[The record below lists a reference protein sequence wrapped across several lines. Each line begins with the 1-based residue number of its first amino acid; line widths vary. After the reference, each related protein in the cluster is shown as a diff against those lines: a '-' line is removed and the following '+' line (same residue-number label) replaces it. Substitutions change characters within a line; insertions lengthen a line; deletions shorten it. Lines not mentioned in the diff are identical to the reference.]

1 MSEER
6 FKVLEMLR
14 AGEISPQQAMELLKA
29 LGEES
34 PADMAESEGRAPIP
48 PDGVRA
54 SGDWWIYPTA
64 AGAVVMAMGAPLAAL
79 GLTKRLGLF
88 WAIGCGWV
96 PLLTGM
102 LAFSV
107 GVWSRSA
114 RWFHLRI
121 KDTETGGQT
130 FGLSLPLPLSLTA
143 RLVRMAQ
150 PYVPQLQETGVDEA
164 ILALQEAVSKDQE
177 APFYIDVHAGARGEQ
192 ILIWLD

>member
-6 FKVLEMLR
+6 LKILEMLR
-14 AGEISPQQAMELLKA
+14 AGEISPQQAMELLEA
-29 LGEES
+29 LAETSPADTAGSES
-34 PADMAESEGRAPIP
+34 PAPGAQ
-48 PDGVRA
+48 V
-54 SGDWWIYPTA
+54 SGDWWVYPTA

-96 PLLTGM
+96 PLLAGM
-102 LAFSV
+102 LAFSI

-121 KDTETGGQT
+121 KNTETGGQT
-130 FGLSLPLPLSLTA
+130 FALSLPLPLALTA
-143 RLVRMAQ
+143 RLVRMVQ

-164 ILALQEAVSKDQE
+164 ILALQDAVSKDQD
-177 APFYIDVHAGARGEQ
+177 APFYIDVNASDRGEQ

>member
-6 FKVLEMLR
+6 LKILEMLR
-14 AGEISPQQAMELLKA
+14 AGEISPQQAMELLEGP
-29 LGEES
+29 GEES
-34 PADMAESEGRAPIP
+34 PADTVASENQAP
-48 PDGVRA
+48 GVPA
-54 SGDWWIYPTA
+54 GVNGSGDWWIYPAA

-88 WAIGCGWV
+88 WAVGCGWV

-102 LAFSV
+102 LAFSI
-107 GVWSRSA
+107 GVWSRGA

-121 KDTETGGQT
+121 KNTETGGQT
-130 FGLSLPLPLSLTA
+130 FALSLPLPLALTA
-143 RLVRMAQ
+143 RLVRMVQ

-164 ILALQEAVSKDQE
+164 ILALQDAISKDQD
-177 APFYIDVHAGARGEQ
+177 APFYIDVSTGDQGEQ